1 MKKAKK
7 IEDIKLALAI
17 SIGEEL
23 QKLRKSR
30 NLTGKVLA
38 EKLGVSQQQIS
49 RYERGICRI
58 DTDTLLYTLQ
68 LLGTSLTAFFLDVS
82 LNLKEKNPGVYLD
95 FSPFFESLEKGNQ
108 IPYFTS
114 YPGHYFG

>member
-38 EKLGVSQQQIS
+38 DKLGVSQQQIS

-68 LLGTSLTAFFLDVS
+68 LLGTSLTVFFLDVS
-82 LNLKEKNPGVYLD
+82 LNLKEKNPGVYLY
-95 FSPFFESLEKGNQ
+95 FFPFLSR
-108 IPYFTS
+108 
-114 YPGHYFG
+114 